1 MDRSAKSNWYGKQQ
15 IGSGDRL
22 QARSNIDRV
31 KELLRP
37 IGRIS
42 ADAENDKSA
51 QIANCKRVMIRKLR
65 MCNLN
70 KATWKHLK
78 QIQIGSMIF

>member
-1 MDRSAKSNWYGKQQ
+1 MDQSAKSSQYEKWQ
-15 IGSGDRL
+15 ISLNDRL
-22 QARSNIDRV
+22 QAHSNIDHV

-51 QIANCKRVMIRKLR
+51 QIANCKRVTIWKLP

>member
-1 MDRSAKSNWYGKQQ
+1 MDRLAKSSRYRKWQ

-22 QARSNIDRV
+22 QAHSNIDRV

-42 ADAENDKSA
+42 ADAENDKPA
-51 QIANCKRVMIRKLR
+51 QIADCKRVTIWKLR

-78 QIQIGSMIF
+78 YIKIGSMIF